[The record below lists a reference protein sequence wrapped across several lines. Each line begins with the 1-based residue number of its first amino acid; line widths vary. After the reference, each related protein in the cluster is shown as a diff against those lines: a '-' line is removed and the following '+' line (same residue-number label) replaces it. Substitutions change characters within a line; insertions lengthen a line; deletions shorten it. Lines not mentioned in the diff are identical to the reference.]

1 MLPGCNVKRKLVP
14 DNPANM
20 SSKEQTQHEMN
31 PVPICLVKTDIRP
44 PESVESAYSKNS
56 SFPVGVV
63 QRDKNRRDKEGS
75 RSKYK
80 KQ

>member
-1 MLPGCNVKRKLVP
+1 MPPSFDIEAKLAP
-14 DNPANM
+14 DDPADVG
-20 SSKEQTQHEMN
+20 SKEQSQHEMN
-31 PVPICLVKTDIRP
+31 PVPVCLVEADVRP
-44 PESVESAYSKNS
+44 PEGIESAYSKNS
-56 SFPVGVV
+56 SFPVRVV